1 MTHIALKSLLLGTL
15 ALQSAC
21 IHKLIKPIPAEP
33 KPYQSASEI
42 IKNAPNSAW
51 RSVEPD
57 QLLVLNFT
65 GGTALIE
72 LAPQFAPEHV
82 ANIKTLVRAGYF
94 DGLALLRSQ
103 DNFVVQW
110 GDPNAEDPAKMR
122 TLGAAK
128 SSLPAEF
135 ERPAAGLP
143 FVALPDKDGFANE
156 VGFSSGFPAARD
168 SKSGTA
174 WLAHCYGMVGAG
186 RGESVES
193 GSGAELYAVTG
204 HAPRQLDRNIA
215 LIGRVI
221 NGMEF
226 LSITPRGPAPMGF
239 YGDASWHVIIS
250 SAKIAADLPVEMQPK
265 WQAMR
270 VESVEFTLVIE
281 ARRNRLDDWYKRPA
295 GYVDLCNVPLPV
307 RQVPID

>member
-1 MTHIALKSLLLGTL
+1 MKITLLSLFVLL
-15 ALQSAC
+15 SAC
-21 IHKLIKPIPAEP
+21 TQKPVKPIAAEP
-33 KPYQSASEI
+33 KPYQSAAEI

-51 RSVEPD
+51 RDVD
-57 QLLVLNFT
+57 ANQLLVMNFT
-65 GGTALIE
+65 GGTAMIE

-122 TLGAAK
+122 ALGAAK

-135 ERPAAGLP
+135 ERPTAGLP
-143 FVALPDKDGFANE
+143 FTALPDLDGFADE

-168 SKSGTA
+168 VKAGSA

-186 RGESVES
+186 RGESVQS

-221 NGMEF
+221 SGMEF
-226 LSITPRGPAPMGF
+226 LSTAPRGPAPMGF
-239 YGDASWHVIIS
+239 YGDASWHVMIT
-250 SAKIAADLPVEMQPK
+250 SAKIAADLPVETQPK

-270 VESVEFTLVIE
+270 VESPEFTQVIE
-281 ARRNRLDDWYKRPA
+281 ARRNRLDSWYKRPA
-295 GYVDLCNVPLPV
+295 GYIDLCNVPLPV
-307 RQVPID
+307 RQVL